1 MIYDV
6 CGGLLPGRSLQ
17 AVIPGGSSAKVLRA
31 DERFQGTLKD
41 GTDFDWGIE
50 DIPLDFDGP
59 MAAGTMSGSG
69 GIVIMDDTVDIVEA
83 MANVNAFYAHE
94 SCGQCTPCREGSLWM
109 KKITSRMCSGDAREE
124 DADLLLSVA
133 NQIEGRTIC
142 AFGEAAAWPT
152 QSFVTKFR
160 KDFLAK
166 AKSQKRKKDSMQ
178 LI

>member
-1 MIYDV
+1 
-6 CGGLLPGRSLQ
+6 
-17 AVIPGGSSAKVLRA
+17 
-31 DERFQGTLKD
+31 
-41 GTDFDWGIE
+41 
-50 DIPLDFDGP
+50 
-59 MAAGTMSGSG
+59 MAAGSMSGSG
-69 GIVIMDDTVDIVEA
+69 GIIVMDDTVDMVEA

-109 KKITSRMCSGDAREE
+109 RKITQRMCSGGAREE

-152 QSFVTKFR
+152 QSFVTKF
-160 KDFLAK
+160 KDDFIQK
-166 AKSQKRKKDSMQ
+166 ASSSEKPENSTLQ